1 MEELLAKVLSGP
13 WRIASTLL
21 APELP
26 VIEDPA
32 RLKWSRLHSE
42 SHPAIEI
49 LLALEGGVGY
59 GLEDRLYRLE
69 PGDWMIFLDGD
80 RHDSGYGGYF
90 DGDFCHGWFHLSAQ
104 LLSLHIVRRSGGKL
118 NVAGR
123 VVICRDSSF
132 ARWAYGELR
141 HLRNSPL
148 SPELKRVHL
157 AGILAC
163 LGSRML
169 EVIAA
174 PSVRDDAATRRVRVI
189 RLVEHE
195 IAVRH
200 GVNVHV
206 EKFARVAG
214 YSVFHFLRLF
224 KSVTG
229 RTFKDY
235 AEDCRESRYRE
246 LAGSNLCQKELAAEL
261 GFSSASAFCHWR
273 KRKENAA
280 PSPPLAG

>member
-1 MEELLAKVLSGP
+1 MEELLAQVLTGP

-21 APELP
+21 PAELP
-26 VIEDPA
+26 EVGDPI
-32 RLKWSRLHSE
+32 RLKWSSAHAE

-49 LLALEGGVGY
+49 LLALEGRVLY
-59 GLEDRLYRLE
+59 CLEDHLYRIE
-69 PGDWMIFLDGD
+69 PGDWMVFLDGD
-80 RHDSGYGGYF
+80 RHDSGYGGCF

-104 LLSLHIVRRSGGKL
+104 LLSLHVVRRTGGKL

-123 VVICRDSSF
+123 VAICRDASF
-132 ARWAYGELR
+132 ARWAYGELH
-141 HLRNSPL
+141 HLRNSAMT
-148 SPELKRVHL
+148 PELKRLHL
-157 AGILAC
+157 TGILGC

-174 PSVRDDAATRRVRVI
+174 PSVRDDAAARRIRVI

-235 AEDCRESRYRE
+235 AEECRESRCRE
-246 LAGSNLCQKELAAEL
+246 LARSGLSQKELAAEL

-273 KRKENAA
+273 KRKEKAI
-280 PSPPLAG
+280 PCPPLAG